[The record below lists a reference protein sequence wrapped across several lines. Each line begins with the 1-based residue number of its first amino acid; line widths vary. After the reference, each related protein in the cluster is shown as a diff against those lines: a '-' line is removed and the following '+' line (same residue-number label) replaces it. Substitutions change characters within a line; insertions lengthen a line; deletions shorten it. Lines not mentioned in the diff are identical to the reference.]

1 MILQSWNT
9 VYGIIKYYFVFI
21 LLVSANYSYI
31 PQDLENCSI
40 IRFLN
45 RDPIANTSVQWSRP
59 MIIFAYI
66 SNDMYKCAESWQVTV
81 TPAKKTLSPPRPRST
96 SLRPRKCYW
105 EQRVGILRGID
116 IAAFAILPADVHIY
130 TLLSDCIGKYMCL
143 CSPFPAGGLV
153 VRLFLFMSLSLT
165 RTYLPTP
172 PCSLRTLCLTF
183 ASIIIISLPSAIL
196 IGLSTRCM
204 GIVYKIRLLMR

>member
-1 MILQSWNT
+1 MANRLKILEWFYSHETQSMALLNIT
-9 VYGIIKYYFVFI
+9 SYSHYYFQPTI
-21 LLVSANYSYI
+21 LIFFRILKIARSFVSLI
-31 PQDLENCSI
+31 GTRLP
-40 IRFLN
+40 IR
-45 RDPIANTSVQWSRP
+45 VQWSRP

-66 SNDMYKCAESWQVTV
+66 SNDMYKCTENWQVAV

-143 CSPFPAGGLV
+143 CSPF
-153 VRLFLFMSLSLT
+153 
-165 RTYLPTP
+165 
-172 PCSLRTLCLTF
+172 LC
-183 ASIIIISLPSAIL
+183 
-196 IGLSTRCM
+196 
-204 GIVYKIRLLMR
+204 